1 MASTE
6 PQLDPELLVTR
17 IIAELQANPTAQ
29 RLLLRAMLTNE
40 FLGVPARLDRIEQDI
55 VELNENVSRLNSDVE
70 VLKAD
75 VAELKVDV
83 AELKVDVAELKV
95 DVGHLKGD
103 SLEAKLPRW
112 IIPALSQG
120 LSLRRARIV
129 QGGYQATNEDF
140 LESVESNLESGV
152 ISEHQ
157 AARIQLTDTIVR
169 ARKRDGGETVW
180 VAVEASN
187 KVHQEDIT
195 RCLEAADAL
204 RRVFGEEALPVV
216 TGYSID
222 PPDKRRAD
230 GGGVVYLEVVGS
242 R

>member
-70 VLKAD
+70 VLKA
-75 VAELKVDV
+75 DV

>member
-17 IIAELQANPTAQ
+17 IIAELQANPAAQ

-55 VELNENVSRLNSDVE
+55 VELNRNVSRLNADVE
-70 VLKAD
+70 VLKT
-75 VAELKVDV
+75 
-83 AELKVDVAELKV
+83 DVAELKV

-112 IIPALSQG
+112 IVPALSQA

-140 LESVESNLESGV
+140 LERVESSLESGL
-152 ISEHQ
+152 INEHL

-180 VAVEASN
+180 VAVEGSN
-187 KVHQEDIT
+187 KVHEEDIT
-195 RCLEAADAL
+195 RCLETADAL
-204 RRVFGEEALPVV
+204 RIVFGEEALPVV

-230 GGGVVYLEVVGS
+230 DGGVVYLEVVGS